1 MLPKRTF
8 AHLEAAKSIIE
19 HSVSL
24 SQSFTLSPT
33 KPTFANLAAT
43 NPIFAHLQQLRQDQ
57 NDL

>member
-8 AHLEAAKSIIE
+8 AHLKAAKSIIE
-19 HSVSL
+19 HLVPL

-33 KPTFANLAAT
+33 YPTFAHLAAT
-43 NPIFAHLQQLRQDQ
+43 NPIFTHLQQLRQDQ